1 MSTAEK
7 RAWTEVLLWSAA
19 LAYVWIRFTTGWEIA
34 GQSFGLE
41 VVEQGA
47 SQVFATY
54 LGTGLFV
61 AAAQLV
67 IWAVFRSRG
76 EDPERRDEREQLIEL
91 RSNQIGYWTG
101 VAAINVIIVH
111 VIASQ
116 AFAFGRDMP
125 LQLTSMTGIAF
136 ALLFTLIIQEVAR
149 NGAALVLHRTS

>member
-19 LAYVWIRFTTGWEIA
+19 LAYVWIRFTAGWEVA

-47 SQVFATY
+47 AQVFATY

-67 IWAVFRSRG
+67 IWAIFRSRG

-125 LQLTSMTGIAF
+125 LQLTSMTGIVF
-136 ALLFTLIIQEVAR
+136 ALLVTLIIQEVAR

>member
-19 LAYVWIRFTTGWEIA
+19 LAYVWIRFTAGWEFA

-47 SQVFATY
+47 AQVFATY

-67 IWAVFRSRG
+67 VWAVFRSRG

>member
-1 MSTAEK
+1 MSTAER

-19 LAYVWIRFTTGWEIA
+19 LAYVWIRFTAGWEFA

-47 SQVFATY
+47 AQVFATY

-67 IWAVFRSRG
+67 VWAVFRSRG

-136 ALLFTLIIQEVAR
+136 ALLATLIIQEVAR

>member
-19 LAYVWIRFTTGWEIA
+19 LAYVWIRFTAGWEFA
-34 GQSFGLE
+34 GQSFGLQ
-41 VVEQGA
+41 VVEQSA
-47 SQVFATY
+47 SQVFAAY

-67 IWAVFRSRG
+67 VWAVFRSRG
-76 EDPERRDEREQLIEL
+76 EDPEQRDERERLIEL

-101 VAAINVIIVH
+101 VAAMNVIIVH

-116 AFAFGRDMP
+116 AFASGRDMP
-125 LQLTSMTGIAF
+125 LQLTSMTGIVF
-136 ALLFTLIIQEVAR
+136 ALLVTLIIQEVVR
-149 NGAALVLHRTS
+149 NAAALLLHRIS

>member
-7 RAWTEVLLWSAA
+7 RAWTEVILWSLA
-19 LAYVWIRFTTGWEIA
+19 LAFVWMRFTTGWEFA

-41 VVEQGA
+41 VVEQSAGR
-47 SQVFATY
+47 VFAIY

-61 AAAQLV
+61 AAVQLV

-76 EDPERRDEREQLIEL
+76 EDPEQRDEREQLIEL

-111 VIASQ
+111 VIATQ

-136 ALLFTLIIQEVAR
+136 ALLATLILQEVVR
-149 NGAALVLHRTS
+149 NGASLLLHRIS

>member
-19 LAYVWIRFTTGWEIA
+19 LAYVWIRFTAGWEFA

-47 SQVFATY
+47 AQVFATY

-67 IWAVFRSRG
+67 VWAVFRSRG

-125 LQLTSMTGIAF
+125 LQLTSMTGIVF
-136 ALLFTLIIQEVAR
+136 ALLVTLIIQEVAR